1 MTARSTT
8 AGTYTTQLSSGRT
21 VTTTVPSVPAP
32 ITPGRW
38 RLDVEDRRPGATP
51 ARTELVRRTLTLDA
65 LLPWSRIPEPADS
78 AGIGRYRTTIDL
90 PSDWTSCHGAHLDL
104 GQVCDTAR
112 VTVNG
117 IGAPP
122 VDRLRPVVDVGPL
135 LRRGANVIEVEV
147 ATPLVNRL
155 RVARPTVFGAV
166 ARQDHG
172 LMGPVRLLPYGQAVI
187 G

>member
-1 MTARSTT
+1 
-8 AGTYTTQLSSGRT
+8 
-21 VTTTVPSVPAP
+21 VPAP

-51 ARTELVRRTLTLDA
+51 ARTELVRRTLPLDA
-65 LLPWSRIPEPADS
+65 LLPWSRIPELADS

-147 ATPLVNRL
+147 ATPSSTDSGSPSRPSSAPSP
-155 RVARPTVFGAV
+155 ARTTASWARYDCCRTV
-166 ARQDHG
+166 R
-172 LMGPVRLLPYGQAVI
+172 P
-187 G
+187 